1 MQNKMGLPINLSP
14 SFHSQCL
21 KFLLQLKLCK
31 RESGNSHFPLS
42 TPSPSCS
49 CSGIWAINY
58 RRDLLGFPLTLRE
71 SFFRYFLAGNLH
83 RRMPSAGTVIP
94 VLH

>member
-42 TPSPSCS
+42 TPFSK
-49 CSGIWAINY
+49 
-58 RRDLLGFPLTLRE
+58 LLLQ
-71 SFFRYFLAGNLH
+71 RYLGN
-83 RRMPSAGTVIP
+83 
-94 VLH
+94 